1 MNALRHLLHYLRPHG
16 KYVALTVVFAVLG
29 FSLSFAYP
37 WIIGNVIDGLASTSL
52 SHAARQHTI
61 VQMTQLALLT
71 AVLQAIVV
79 YGRGHFNVHLGNSVV
94 TDLRRELFDHVQRL
108 SLDFFTRERTGS
120 ILSRILYDVHEATAL
135 IYTGLIVVIMDAAQ
149 LAIAIVLLFG
159 TSAKLTLAC
168 IALFPLYALV
178 FVIMNPRVRRASERM
193 HGQFGKISGNVS
205 EQLAG
210 QALIKTYTAEQR
222 ESRRLSDQLQYH
234 HGLVVA
240 QSHDGHLV
248 ASFGEVL
255 VHLGTTIVIG
265 FGGILALRGE
275 MTPGEITRFLGYMLI
290 MFGPVRRFADLNI
303 TYQTSLSAIRR
314 VFRVLEI
321 TPTVVDPATPYP
333 EPPSRGHVRFE
344 GVRFRYERASAEA
357 RARIDDH
364 DDDGRTSI
372 VTQPPWVLDGV
383 SLEAKPGERIAIVGP
398 SGAGKTTLITLL
410 PRLFDAV
417 EGRITIDDID
427 VRRYSLR
434 ALRSAIAVVQQDT
447 FIFSGTIKENLAYA
461 RPDASDEEIV
471 QASIAAHA
479 HEFIE
484 RFPEGYG
491 SQLGER
497 GVNLSGGQR
506 QRLSIARAL
515 LKNPRILVLDEAT
528 SSLDAES
535 EAIVQDALDVLMQA
549 RTCFVVAHRLST
561 IRNADRIAVLDAGR
575 VAEIGTHDELLVRG
589 GAYARLVRYQT
600 RLTG

>member
-1 MNALRHLLHYLRPHG
+1 MNAIRHLLHYLRPHR

-37 WIIGNVIDGLASTSL
+37 WIIGNVIDGLTRPSM
-52 SHAARQHTI
+52 SHAAREHTI
-61 VQMTQLALLT
+61 AQMTQLGLLV
-71 AVLQAIVV
+71 AVLQALVV

-94 TDLRRELFDHVQRL
+94 TDLRRELFAHVQRL

-135 IYTGLIVVIMDAAQ
+135 IYTGIIVVIMDIAQ
-149 LAIAIVLLFG
+149 LAIAVALLVG
-159 TSAKLTLAC
+159 TNAKLTLAC

-193 HGQFGKISGNVS
+193 HGQFGRISGNVS

-210 QALIKTYTAEQR
+210 QALIKTYTAEDR
-222 ESRRLSDQLQYH
+222 ESRRLSDQLLFH

-265 FGGILALRGE
+265 LGGILALRGE
-275 MTPGEITRFLGYMLI
+275 MTPGEITRFLGFMLI

-303 TYQTSLSAIRR
+303 TYQTSLAAIRR
-314 VFRVLEI
+314 VFRVLDI
-321 TPTVVDPATPYP
+321 APTVVDPANPYP
-333 EPPSRGHVRFE
+333 CPPSRGHVRFE
-344 GVRFRYERASAEA
+344 GVRFRYDQASPESRAP
-357 RARIDDH
+357 IDD
-364 DDDGRTSI
+364 DARPEPSRECE
-372 VTQPPWVLDGV
+372 PPWVLDGV
-383 SLEAKPGERIAIVGP
+383 SLEARPGERIAIVGP

-410 PRLFDAV
+410 PRLFDTI
-417 EGRITIDDID
+417 EGRIVIDDVD
-427 VRRYSLR
+427 VRAYSLR
-434 ALRSAIAVVQQDT
+434 ALRSAIAIVQQDT
-447 FIFSGTIKENLAYA
+447 FVFSGTIRENLAYA
-461 RPDASDEEIV
+461 RPDASDDEIL

-479 HEFIE
+479 HEFIA
-484 RFPEGYG
+484 RFPDGYD
-491 SQLGER
+491 SKLGER

-506 QRLSIARAL
+506 QRLSIARAI
-515 LKNPRILVLDEAT
+515 LKDPRILVLDEAT

-561 IRNADRIAVLDAGR
+561 IRNADRIVVLDGGR

-589 GAYARLVRYQT
+589 GVYARLVRYQT
-600 RLTG
+600 KLSG